1 MAKSTKLS
9 TINLKPQDEFDKS
22 VVGKILKW
30 SLTTGK
36 SIVILTEF
44 VVILAFL
51 SRFKL
56 DQDLNDVNEQIV
68 QKQFLLESFQ
78 SVEDQMIKIQDKLS
92 LVEQINNTTIK
103 IRSSIEELTLLTP
116 SGVRIES
123 IEFSQGGWII
133 KAQADSESDYAEFVN
148 RLSSS
153 DKFEFV
159 ETSGIKFDLR
169 TSKISFNVDARFP
182 EKKAAPKKT
191 TSALRGGNN
200 G

>member
-9 TINLKPQDEFDKS
+9 SINLRPLDEFDKS

-78 SVEDQMIKIQDKLS
+78 NVEDQMIKIQDKLS
-92 LVEQINNTTIK
+92 LIEQINSTTIK
-103 IRSSIEELTLLTP
+103 IRNSIDELSLLTP
-116 SGVRIES
+116 VGVRIES
-123 IEFSQGGWII
+123 IELSQNGWII
-133 KAQADSESDYAEFVN
+133 KAQADSESAYAQFVN

-153 DKFEFV
+153 DKFDFV

-169 TSKISFNVDARFP
+169 TSKITFNVDARFP
-182 EKKAAPKKT
+182 KKETPKR
-191 TSALRGGNN
+191 TSSMSEGGKN